1 MPTRKLLIFI
11 TLLLSLSLAA
21 CGGTKPQPTPTLSV
35 AEIQAQ
41 AIATFAIGL
50 TQTALAAP
58 TATPT
63 ATVTPS
69 PTPFNTLPVG
79 SPVAVATTAIA
90 GNPTT
95 SCYGLTFVKDVT
107 IPDDTVM
114 TPGQAFTK
122 TWLVQNSGSCAWEAG
137 FKFAFTGGDA
147 MGGQTFTLPKAVA
160 PGAQLEISIPMVAPT
175 NKTGT
180 VRGNWR
186 MSTATGTFFGD
197 EVFVQIVVGTTAA
210 TPTATGATSNTSTP
224 TATFT
229 STPTLTPT
237 P

>member
-1 MPTRKLLIFI
+1 MYTRKALVFI
-11 TLLLSLSLAA
+11 LLLLSLALSA
-21 CGGTKPQPTPTLSV
+21 CGGGKPAPTPTLSI

-63 ATVTPS
+63 ATLS
-69 PTPFNTLPVG
+69 PTPFSTLPVT
-79 SPVAVATTAIA
+79 SPFPTATSAVVI
-90 GNPTT
+90 NPTA
-95 SCYGLTFVKDVT
+95 SCYGLTWVKDVT
-107 IPDDTVM
+107 IPDNTVVN
-114 TPGQAFTK
+114 PGQSFTK

-137 FKFAFTGGDA
+137 FKLVFISGEA
-147 MGGQTFTLPKAVA
+147 MNGQTLTLSQSVA
-160 PGAQLEISIPMVAPT
+160 PGAQIELSVPMIAPT

-180 VRGNWR
+180 VRGDWR

-197 EVFVQIVVGTTAA
+197 QIYIQIVIGNSTLTPTGQVPSA
-210 TPTATGATSNTSTP
+210 TPTATSTSTP
-224 TATFT
+224 TAT
-229 STPTLTPT
+229 PT